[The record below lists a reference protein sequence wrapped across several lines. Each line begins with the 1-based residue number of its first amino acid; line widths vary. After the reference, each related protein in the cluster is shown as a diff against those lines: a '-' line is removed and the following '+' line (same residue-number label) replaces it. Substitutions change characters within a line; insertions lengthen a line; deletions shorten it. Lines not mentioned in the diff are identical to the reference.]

1 MKLTHYMPVLPSIE
15 TSQLIC
21 CANQLTGFY
30 MRETLVLNVLI
41 DNFEIN
47 FCEHP
52 CNTLVNIQ
60 QGDISYSSDT
70 CTYVCV
76 SQS

>member
-30 MRETLVLNVLI
+30 MRVTLAFNRLN
-41 DNFEIN
+41 
-47 FCEHP
+47 C
-52 CNTLVNIQ
+52 TT
-60 QGDISYSSDT
+60 T
-70 CTYVCV
+70 CKNKAKLKKNVY
-76 SQS
+76 